1 MKIALAV
8 VLSTLCLNNTN
19 TPFKTFHHTHAAEA
33 AKREQLESYYHNPDD
48 SDCPVF
54 DEEDVHMGPYEVL
67 AQLVQAEAGN
77 QDLMGKRLV
86 ADVVLNRI
94 DNEIFPDSLE
104 EVIFQNGQ
112 FAVVSNGAF
121 TKAGW
126 NIDIETYKAV
136 EMEVKHRTNRDVLY
150 FSRGKSKYANEH
162 FKYGDHWFSY

>member
-1 MKIALAV
+1 MQKVRMKIALL
-8 VLSTLCLNNTN
+8 VLLTLVTNN
-19 TPFKTFHHTHAAEA
+19 TPFFTHTASAEEA
-33 AKREQLESYYHNPDD
+33 EREQWESYYHNPDD

-54 DEEDVHMGPYEVL
+54 EEEDVHMGPYEVL

-94 DNEIFPDSLE
+94 DSTIFPNELE

-112 FAVVSNGAF
+112 FAVIRNGEF
-121 TKAGW
+121 KKAGW
-126 NIDIETYKAV
+126 YIEPETYKAV

-150 FSRGKSKYANEH
+150 FSRGKSKYANSH